1 MHTKGTILIVVIS
14 LCFVLIITLSFI
26 LTNTGI
32 SEPIPNT
39 SLLSTEESLVEEE
52 ESSIETT
59 KNNLE
64 NSTEIIKENHEENP
78 AEDKERQLTQNRGN
92 QENGANSN
100 STSSPAKAQLNSPKK
115 EDLHLNKQ
123 TNNTNI
129 LCLGVTD
136 KQLEM
141 ISIYSINKENKKS
154 AGIFLPTYVSLKVNG
169 ELLTLKE
176 IYNQM
181 GVVNLKKILSQCFE
195 IDIPYHMVVDRQGL
209 VELSEVLGP
218 IYVENESID
227 IPNLFVKP
235 VSDKDDAIL
244 QEMAQKISQPK
255 MLVQVPKLIKIF
267 INNVESDIGVSA
279 LWDLYRVFRNLNH
292 SQLAKIVLWGEK
304 VKMAGETYTFVDP
317 YHWHNI
323 IYETTK

>member
-1 MHTKGTILIVVIS
+1 M
-14 LCFVLIITLSFI
+14 
-26 LTNTGI
+26 
-32 SEPIPNT
+32 
-39 SLLSTEESLVEEE
+39 
-52 ESSIETT
+52 
-59 KNNLE
+59 
-64 NSTEIIKENHEENP
+64 
-78 AEDKERQLTQNRGN
+78 
-92 QENGANSN
+92 
-100 STSSPAKAQLNSPKK
+100 
-115 EDLHLNKQ
+115 
-123 TNNTNI
+123 
-129 LCLGVTD
+129 LGVTD

-141 ISIYSINKENKKS
+141 ISIYSINKENKNRQ
-154 AGIFLPTYVSLKVNG
+154 VSSCLLTSVSNG

-292 SQLAKIVLWGEK
+292 SQLAKIVLWGK
-304 VKMAGETYTFVDP
+304 R
-317 YHWHNI
+317 
-323 IYETTK
+323 